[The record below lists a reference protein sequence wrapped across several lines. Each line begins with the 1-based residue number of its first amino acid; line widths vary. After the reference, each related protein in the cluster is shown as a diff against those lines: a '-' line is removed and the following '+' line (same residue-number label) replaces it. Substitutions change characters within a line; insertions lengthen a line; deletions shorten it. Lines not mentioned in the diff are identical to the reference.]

1 MSNVLLTTDS
11 AELQALVHEASGGTC
26 IAVPA
31 HPLPDEPAQLLAQ
44 LQHESLPDI
53 LVLDATRAPEEA
65 LALAARFDR
74 ELPGTGVVLVGDP
87 RALAGAAMRVG
98 VRDVV
103 SPDIDVEGLRASL
116 DHVGGAVLAR
126 RALPGSA
133 ASGVPMPNAPALNAP
148 GRVLTVLSPKGGAG
162 KTTVSTNLAI
172 GLAEAAPG
180 AVVLVDLDVQF
191 GDVATALSLDPE
203 YTLDDVVHGAALRD
217 PIAMKTHL
225 TQHPSGLSVVCAP
238 ENPAVADTITAE
250 QVSALLRSLAAQ
262 FRFVVV
268 DTAAGLEA
276 RTLAALD
283 HTTDPV
289 LLTTFDV
296 PGARG
301 MRKEI
306 ATLRELGMLTNAR
319 QVVLNFAD
327 PKAGL
332 SVSDVEATIRSRV
345 DLTIPFS
352 KAVTASLNT
361 GTPLLQHKPK
371 DTASKQLRK
380 LLALYAGPR
389 PATQRTRKPA

>member
-1 MSNVLLTTDS
+1 MSNVLLSTDS
-11 AELQALVHEASGGTC
+11 AELQARVHEASGGTC
-26 IAVPA
+26 IALPS
-31 HPLPDEPAQLLAQ
+31 HPLPVEPSQLLAQ
-44 LQHESLPDI
+44 LQHQSLPDV
-53 LVLDATRAPEEA
+53 LVLDATQAPDAA

-87 RALAGAAMRVG
+87 TELSVPAMRAG

-103 SPDIDVEGLRASL
+103 PPDIDTMALRASL
-116 DHVGGAVLAR
+116 EGVAQAVVAR
-126 RALPGSA
+126 RVSSGGLPGP
-133 ASGVPMPNAPALNAP
+133 ASQVPA
-148 GRVLTVLSPKGGAG
+148 RVLTVLSPKGGAG
-162 KTTVSTNLAI
+162 KTTVATNLAI
-172 GLAEAAPG
+172 GLAESAPG

-191 GDVATALSLDPE
+191 GDVATALSLEPE

-217 PIAMKTHL
+217 PIALKTHL
-225 TQHPSGLSVVCAP
+225 TYHDSGLSVVCAP
-238 ENPAVADTITAE
+238 ENPAAADTITPD
-250 QVSALLRSLAAQ
+250 QVSALLTMLAGQ

-301 MRKEI
+301 LRKEI
-306 ATLRELGMLTNAR
+306 ATLRELGMLTSAR

-332 SVSDVEATIRSRV
+332 SVADVEATIRSRV
-345 DLTIPFS
+345 DLTVPFS

-361 GTPLLQHKPK
+361 GVPLLHQKPK
-371 DTASKQLRK
+371 DMASKQLRK
-380 LLALYAGPR
+380 LLSVYTGADAH
-389 PATQRTRKPA
+389 PARTSGKPV

>member
-11 AELQALVHEASGGTC
+11 PDLAAMVQKASGGTC

-31 HPLPDEPAQLLAQ
+31 HPLPNEPRQLLAQ
-44 LQHESLPDI
+44 LHHQSLPDI
-53 LVLDATRAPEEA
+53 LMLDATRAPEEA
-65 LALAARFDR
+65 LALASRFDR
-74 ELPGTGVVLVGDP
+74 EFPGTGVVLVGDP
-87 RALAGAAMRVG
+87 EVLSGPAMRVG
-98 VRDVV
+98 VRDVIA
-103 SPDIDVEGLRASL
+103 PDTDLDGLRASL
-116 DHVGGAVLAR
+116 EYIGETVLSR
-126 RALPGSA
+126 RVM
-133 ASGVPMPNAPALNAP
+133 ASGTVASTPTLHAP
-148 GRVLTVLSPKGGAG
+148 GRVVTVLSPKGGAG

-225 TQHPSGLSVVCAP
+225 TQHASGLSVVCAP
-238 ENPAVADTITAE
+238 ENPAVADTITPE
-250 QVSALLRSLAAQ
+250 QVSALLSSLAAQ

-301 MRKEI
+301 LRKEI

-327 PKAGL
+327 TKSGL

-352 KAVTASLNT
+352 KAVTASLNA
-361 GTPLLQHKPK
+361 GTPLLHHKPK
-371 DTASKQLRK
+371 DTASKQLHK
-380 LLALYAGPR
+380 LLALYAAPSNREAHGR
-389 PATQRTRKPA
+389 RRASA